1 MRISI
6 TIKAYQNWGGQM
18 CTMHTA
24 AHMQARD
31 ALAEA
36 AVLLGY
42 DPRKI
47 FNFDVANEKLNGKI
61 NEKES
66 T

>member
-6 TIKAYQNWGGQM
+6 TIKAYQDWGGQM

-24 AHMQARD
+24 THVQARD
-31 ALAEA
+31 ALVETAI
-36 AVLLGY
+36 LLGFE
-42 DPRKI
+42 PSKI
-47 FNFDVANEKLNGKI
+47 FKFDVANENLNGKI
-61 NEKES
+61 DNKES

>member
-6 TIKAYQNWGGQM
+6 TIKAYQDWGGQM

-24 AHMQARD
+24 THVQARD
-31 ALAEA
+31 ALVETAI
-36 AVLLGY
+36 LLGFE
-42 DPRKI
+42 PSKI
-47 FNFDVANEKLNGKI
+47 FKFDVANEKLNGKI
-61 NEKES
+61 DNKEL